1 MRNTFD
7 SFMEFLRSSKKAI
20 LLITITVVITLII
33 GSVIS
38 AWLSKVTNLSVPSL
52 GTIRS
57 LGVEAYWDKNLKNK
71 TKTIDW
77 GTIWLGTTK
86 NVTLYIKS
94 LSNIPTTLQLETA
107 NWTFLD
113 SNDNVVS
120 GPNKTTPYINLTW
133 NYKNA
138 TIQPGKITQITLTLS
153 MDSSHDFIRFLI
165 TNDVKKFSFDIVIK
179 TVEHVG

>member
-1 MRNTFD
+1 MRGIPN
-7 SFMEFLRSSKKAI
+7 SLIKFLRSSKRAI
-20 LLITITVVITLII
+20 LLVTITVVITLII
-33 GSVIS
+33 SSVIS

-52 GTIRS
+52 GTIKT
-57 LGVEAYWDKNLKNK
+57 LGVEAYWDRKLENE

-94 LSNIPTTLQLETA
+94 VSNIPTTLQLETA

-113 SNDNVVS
+113 SYNNVVS
-120 GPNKTTPYINLTW
+120 GPNETTPYINLTW

-138 TIQPGKITQITLTLS
+138 TIQPGEVTQITLTLS
-153 MDSSHDFIRFLI
+153 IDNSYDFIQFLI
-165 TNDVKKFSFDIVIK
+165 TNDVKKFSFDIIIK
-179 TVEHVG
+179 TAEDVD